1 MSPIASMF
9 VSLQRFFASPV
20 RPTRLIYTRRFRLF
34 AAVGAAGTASLVL
47 VALYY
52 LTLGLLPTA
61 FATPVTS
68 YPNPAWAARFDMAQ
82 FFGVLVYPPLP
93 NAITW
98 WIGLALFFGTYVG
111 LGLTYAVLLAWAMEV
126 SDVVK
131 GIGVGVAAFVVLGLV
146 ISTANGIH
154 PGIMRNTVPDTGLYF
169 LGWAPTA
176 TLQFAVLN
184 LLFGGILG
192 GLYRHWSQEPQ

>member
-9 VSLQRFFASPV
+9 VSIQRFFAAPV

-34 AAVGAAGTASLVL
+34 AAVGASSVATSVL

-61 FATPVTS
+61 LGNPVTN

-82 FFGVLVYPPLP
+82 FFGVLLYPPLP
-93 NAITW
+93 NAATW
-98 WIGLALFFGTYVG
+98 WIGLALFFGTYAG
-111 LGLTYAVLLAWAMEV
+111 LGLTYAVILAWAMET

-131 GIGVGVAAFVVLGLV
+131 GIGVGVAQFIVLGLV
-146 ISTANGIH
+146 ITTANGIH

-169 LGWAPTA
+169 LGWSPLAA
-176 TLQFAVLN
+176 VQFGVLN
-184 LLFGGILG
+184 LIYGGILG

>member
-1 MSPIASMF
+1 MF
-9 VSLQRFFASPV
+9 VSIHRFFASPV
-20 RPTRLIYTRRFRLF
+20 RPSRLIYTRRFRLF
-34 AAVGAAGTASLVL
+34 AAVGASSVATFVL

-61 FATPVTS
+61 LGNPVTN
-68 YPNPAWAARFDMAQ
+68 YPNPNWAARFDMAQ

-111 LGLTYAVLLAWAMEV
+111 LGLTYAVLLAWAMEP

-131 GIGVGVAAFVVLGLV
+131 GIGVGVAAFIVLGLV
-146 ISTANGIH
+146 ITTANGIH

-169 LGWAPTA
+169 LGWSPLA
-176 TLQFAVLN
+176 TVQFAVLN

-192 GLYRHWSQEPQ
+192 GLYRHWSREQ

>member
-1 MSPIASMF
+1 MF
-9 VSLQRFFASPV
+9 VSIQRFFASPV

-34 AAVGAAGTASLVL
+34 AAMGASSVSTFVL

-61 FATPVTS
+61 LGSPVTN

-111 LGLTYAVLLAWAMEV
+111 LGLTYAVLLAWAMEP

-131 GIGVGVAAFVVLGLV
+131 GIGVGAAAFVVLGLV
-146 ISTANGIH
+146 ITTANGIH

-169 LGWAPTA
+169 LGWSSLATA
-176 TLQFAVLN
+176 QFAVLN

-192 GLYRHWSQEPQ
+192 GLYRHWSREQ

>member
-9 VSLQRFFASPV
+9 VSIQRFFASPV

-34 AAVGAAGTASLVL
+34 AAVGASSTAALVL

-52 LTLGLLPTA
+52 LTLGLMPTA
-61 FATPVTS
+61 VGDPVTS
-68 YPNPAWAARFDMAQ
+68 YPNPILAARFDMAQ

-98 WIGLALFFGTYVG
+98 WIGLALFFGSYVG
-111 LGLTYAVLLAWAMEV
+111 LGLAYAVILAWAMEP

-131 GIGVGVAAFVVLGLV
+131 GIGVGVLQFIVLGLV

-154 PGIMRNTVPDTGLYF
+154 PGIMRNVVPDTGLYF
-169 LGWAPTA
+169 LGWSPLA
-176 TLQFAVLN
+176 TLQFGVLN

-192 GLYRHWSQEPQ
+192 GLYRYWSREQ

>member
-1 MSPIASMF
+1 MF
-9 VSLQRFFASPV
+9 VSLQRIFAPPV

-34 AAVGAAGTASLVL
+34 AAVGAAGTASLAL

-61 FATPVTS
+61 FASPVTA
-68 YPNPAWAARFDMAQ
+68 YPNPAWAARFDLAQ

-93 NAITW
+93 NAATW
-98 WIGLALFFGTYVG
+98 WIGLALLFGTYVG

-131 GIGVGVAAFVVLGLV
+131 GIGAGVAAFVVLGLL
-146 ISTANGIH
+146 ITTANGIH
-154 PGIMRNTVPDTGLYF
+154 PGIMRNTVPDTGVFL
-169 LGWAPTA
+169 LGWAPSA
-176 TLQFAVLN
+176 TLQFAGIN
-184 LLFGGILG
+184 LLFGGLLG
-192 GLYRHWSQEPQ
+192 GLYRRWSQELQ